1 MKYNLQLTFQ
11 YGLTIFLSAFLLFQ
25 VQPLIGKM
33 ILPWFGG
40 SASVWTTCMLFFQA
54 TLLFGYIYSHWIVKT
69 LSPYRQ
75 SILHIALLLI
85 SLSLL
90 PLTASELWKP
100 TGSENPTLQ
109 ILGLLFASIGLPY
122 FVLSTTGPLI
132 QAWFARERTGGIPYR
147 LFALSNFGS
156 MLALLAYPIACE
168 PMLPTQWQSYCW
180 SALYVVFAL
189 TCAVLAWRNR
199 HSIALVEAEKEPVAA
214 PTASRL
220 FIWILLAACPSI
232 LMVAD
237 TSFLTENIA
246 PVPMIWVA
254 PLALYLLSFIICFEG
269 SGWYRRKLFLPLLV
283 AALFI
288 LAYLPT
294 LGLNELPV
302 IISTGINLF
311 SFFVICM
318 VCHGE
323 LASQQPNSR
332 YLTTYYLMLAV
343 GGVMG
348 GFFVGVIA
356 PYWFTENYE
365 LSIGIV
371 LTGIVVAL
379 VFLSNTRFKTVQ
391 LKAATAAG
399 IAAFLVLISV
409 IRIDD
414 HSHDM
419 AGIELSHRNFYGTL
433 KVYIDQARGYKTM
446 QHGQISHGNQ
456 FIDPAKALEPTTYY
470 VRESGV
476 GQAILVKTQSSQP
489 IKVGVVGLGV
499 GTLAGYARKGDVYR
513 FYEINPQV
521 IDAAQKH
528 FTFLSKS
535 PASIEYVLGDARLQL
550 EQEPNQQFDVLV
562 IDAFSGDS
570 VPIHL
575 LTKEAFTHYFRHLKS
590 DGILALHITN
600 RFLNLRPVVKTAANA
615 FDQDI
620 KLVSFAASETK
631 VGYRSEWALIS
642 KDKKAFRDIQFIN
655 AQELEEP
662 KGFTLWRDD
671 YSSLLSIIK

>member
-1 MKYNLQLTFQ
+1 
-11 YGLTIFLSAFLLFQ
+11 
-25 VQPLIGKM
+25 
-33 ILPWFGG
+33 
-40 SASVWTTCMLFFQA
+40 
-54 TLLFGYIYSHWIVKT
+54 LFGYVYSHWIVKA

-75 SILHIALLLI
+75 SILHISLLVV
-85 SLSLL
+85 SLLLL
-90 PLTASELWKP
+90 PLTASEVWKP

-132 QAWFARERTGGIPYR
+132 QAWFARERTGGVPYR

-156 MLALLAYPIACE
+156 MLALLAYPIAFE
-168 PMLPTQWQSYCW
+168 PFLSTQWQSYCW
-180 SALYVVFAL
+180 SALYVVFVL
-189 TCAVLAWRNR
+189 TCGVLAWRNR
-199 HSIALVEAEKEPVAA
+199 NSIALVEVEKEHVPA
-214 PTASRL
+214 PSASRL

-254 PLALYLLSFIICFEG
+254 PLALYLLSFIICFES
-269 SGWYRRKLFLPLLV
+269 SGWYKRKVYLPLLV
-283 AALFI
+283 IALFV

-302 IISTGINLF
+302 VISAGINLF
-311 SFFVICM
+311 SFFVVCM

-332 YLTTYYLMLAV
+332 YLTIYYLMLAV

-371 LTGIVVAL
+371 LTAIVVAL
-379 VFLSNTRFKTVQ
+379 VFLSGTQFKTKQ
-391 LKAATAAG
+391 LKLASFAG
-399 IAAFLVLISV
+399 VASFLVLISM
-409 IRIDD
+409 IRISD

-419 AGIELSHRNFYGTL
+419 DGIELSQRNFYGNL
-433 KVYIDQARGYKTM
+433 KVYVDRSGEYKLM
-446 QHGQISHGNQ
+446 QHGQISHGSQ
-456 FIDPAKALEPTTYY
+456 FTDPAKALEPTTYY

-476 GQAILVKTQSSQP
+476 GQAILAKSQSKDP

-513 FYEINPQV
+513 FYEIDPQV
-521 IDAAQKH
+521 IAAAEKH
-528 FTFLSKS
+528 FTFLSS
-535 PASIEYVLGDARLQL
+535 SSATIQHVLGDARLQL
-550 EQEPNQQFDVLV
+550 EGEPDQQFDVLV
-562 IDAFSGDS
+562 IDAFSGGS
-570 VPIHL
+570 IPIHL
-575 LTKEAFTHYFRHLKS
+575 LTKEAFAQYFRHLKS
-590 DGILALHITN
+590 DGILAFHITN
-600 RFLNLRPVVKTAANA
+600 RFLNLRPVVKAAANT

-620 KLVSFAASETK
+620 KLVSLSVSDTN
-631 VGYRSEWALIS
+631 VGYRSEWALVS
-642 KDKKAFRDIQFIN
+642 KDKKSFQNIQFVN
-655 AQELEEP
+655 AQEIEDS
-662 KGFTLWRDD
+662 KGFNLWRDD
-671 YSSLLSIIK
+671 YSSLLSIVK

>member
-1 MKYNLQLTFQ
+1 
-11 YGLTIFLSAFLLFQ
+11 
-25 VQPLIGKM
+25 
-33 ILPWFGG
+33 
-40 SASVWTTCMLFFQA
+40 
-54 TLLFGYIYSHWIVKT
+54 
-69 LSPYRQ
+69 
-75 SILHIALLLI
+75 
-85 SLSLL
+85 
-90 PLTASELWKP
+90 
-100 TGSENPTLQ
+100 
-109 ILGLLFASIGLPY
+109 
-122 FVLSTTGPLI
+122 LI

-156 MLALLAYPIACE
+156 MLALLAYPIAFE

-180 SALYVVFAL
+180 SALYVVFVL

-379 VFLSNTRFKTVQ
+379 VFLSNARFKTVQ

-433 KVYIDQARGYKTM
+433 KVYVDKARGYKTM

-642 KDKKAFRDIQFIN
+642 KDKKASRDIQFIN

>member
-1 MKYNLQLTFQ
+1 
-11 YGLTIFLSAFLLFQ
+11 
-25 VQPLIGKM
+25 
-33 ILPWFGG
+33 
-40 SASVWTTCMLFFQA
+40 
-54 TLLFGYIYSHWIVKT
+54 
-69 LSPYRQ
+69 
-75 SILHIALLLI
+75 
-85 SLSLL
+85 
-90 PLTASELWKP
+90 
-100 TGSENPTLQ
+100 
-109 ILGLLFASIGLPY
+109 
-122 FVLSTTGPLI
+122 
-132 QAWFARERTGGIPYR
+132 
-147 LFALSNFGS
+147 
-156 MLALLAYPIACE
+156 
-168 PMLPTQWQSYCW
+168 
-180 SALYVVFAL
+180 
-189 TCAVLAWRNR
+189 
-199 HSIALVEAEKEPVAA
+199 
-214 PTASRL
+214 
-220 FIWILLAACPSI
+220 
-232 LMVAD
+232 MVAD

-269 SGWYRRKLFLPLLV
+269 SGWYQRKLFLPLLV

-379 VFLSNTRFKTVQ
+379 VILSNARFKTMQ
-391 LKAATAAG
+391 LKVLTTAG
-399 IAAFLVLISV
+399 IASFLVLISV

-414 HSHDM
+414 HWHDI

-433 KVYIDQARGYKTM
+433 KVYVDKARGYKTM
-446 QHGQISHGNQ
+446 QHGQISHGSQ
-456 FIDPAKALEPTTYY
+456 FIDPAKAQEPTTYY

-476 GQAILVKTQSSQP
+476 GQAILVKNQSSQP

-499 GTLAGYARKGDVYR
+499 GTLAGYARKGDDYR

-521 IDAAQKH
+521 IDAAQKY
-528 FTFLSKS
+528 FTFLSNS

-620 KLVSFAASETK
+620 KVISFAASENK

-642 KDKKAFRDIQFIN
+642 KDKKAFRDIQLIN
-655 AQELEEP
+655 AQEIEDS

>member
-54 TLLFGYIYSHWIVKT
+54 TLLLGYIYSHWIVKA

-75 SILHIALLLI
+75 SILHIALLLV

-100 TGSENPTLQ
+100 TGSEDPTLQ

-156 MLALLAYPIACE
+156 MLALLAYPIAFE
-168 PMLPTQWQSYCW
+168 PFLATKWQSYCW
-180 SALYVVFAL
+180 SALYVVFVL

-199 HSIALVEAEKEPVAA
+199 HSIALVEVEKEHVAA
-214 PTASRL
+214 PTAPRL

-254 PLALYLLSFIICFEG
+254 PLALYLLSFIICFEN
-269 SGWYRRKLFLPLLV
+269 SGWYKRKVFLPLLV
-283 AALFI
+283 VSLFI

-302 IISTGINLF
+302 VISASINLF
-311 SFFVICM
+311 SFFVVCM

-371 LTGIVVAL
+371 LTAIVVAL
-379 VFLSNTRFKTVQ
+379 VFLSGTQFKTRH
-391 LKAATAAG
+391 LKLATFAG
-399 IAAFLVLISV
+399 TASFLVLISM
-409 IRIDD
+409 IRISD

-419 AGIELSHRNFYGTL
+419 DGIELTNRNFYGTL
-433 KVYIDQARGYKTM
+433 KVYVDRSGEYKLM
-446 QHGQISHGNQ
+446 QHGQISHGSQ
-456 FIDPAKALEPTTYY
+456 FTDPDKALEPTTYY

-476 GQAILVKTQSSQP
+476 GQAILAKSQSKEP

-499 GTLAGYARKGDVYR
+499 GTLAGYARKGDIYR
-513 FYEINPQV
+513 FYEIDPQV
-521 IDAAQKH
+521 IAAAEKH
-528 FTFLSKS
+528 FTFLSS
-535 PASIEYVLGDARLQL
+535 SSASIQHVLGDARLQL
-550 EQEPNQQFDVLV
+550 EGEPDQQFDVLV
-562 IDAFSGDS
+562 IDAFSGGS

-575 LTKEAFTHYFRHLKS
+575 LTKEAFAQYFRHLKS
-590 DGILALHITN
+590 DGILAFHITN

-620 KLVSFAASETK
+620 KLVSVSASDTN
-631 VGYRSEWALIS
+631 VGYRSEWALVS
-642 KDKKAFRDIQFIN
+642 KDKKSFQNIQFVN
-655 AQELEEP
+655 AQEIEDS

>member
-1 MKYNLQLTFQ
+1 
-11 YGLTIFLSAFLLFQ
+11 
-25 VQPLIGKM
+25 
-33 ILPWFGG
+33 
-40 SASVWTTCMLFFQA
+40 
-54 TLLFGYIYSHWIVKT
+54 
-69 LSPYRQ
+69 
-75 SILHIALLLI
+75 
-85 SLSLL
+85 
-90 PLTASELWKP
+90 
-100 TGSENPTLQ
+100 
-109 ILGLLFASIGLPY
+109 
-122 FVLSTTGPLI
+122 
-132 QAWFARERTGGIPYR
+132 
-147 LFALSNFGS
+147 
-156 MLALLAYPIACE
+156 
-168 PMLPTQWQSYCW
+168 
-180 SALYVVFAL
+180 
-189 TCAVLAWRNR
+189 
-199 HSIALVEAEKEPVAA
+199 
-214 PTASRL
+214 
-220 FIWILLAACPSI
+220 
-232 LMVAD
+232 MVAD

-379 VFLSNTRFKTVQ
+379 VFLSNARFKTVQ

-433 KVYIDQARGYKTM
+433 KVYVDKARGYKTM

-575 LTKEAFTHYFRHLKS
+575 LTKEAFTHYFRHLKG

-620 KLVSFAASETK
+620 KLLMLKSSKSLRVLPCGVMITVVS
-631 VGYRSEWALIS
+631 Y
-642 KDKKAFRDIQFIN
+642 
-655 AQELEEP
+655 P
-662 KGFTLWRDD
+662 
-671 YSSLLSIIK
+671 SSNE

>member
-1 MKYNLQLTFQ
+1 
-11 YGLTIFLSAFLLFQ
+11 
-25 VQPLIGKM
+25 
-33 ILPWFGG
+33 
-40 SASVWTTCMLFFQA
+40 
-54 TLLFGYIYSHWIVKT
+54 
-69 LSPYRQ
+69 
-75 SILHIALLLI
+75 
-85 SLSLL
+85 
-90 PLTASELWKP
+90 
-100 TGSENPTLQ
+100 
-109 ILGLLFASIGLPY
+109 
-122 FVLSTTGPLI
+122 
-132 QAWFARERTGGIPYR
+132 
-147 LFALSNFGS
+147 
-156 MLALLAYPIACE
+156 MLALLAYPIAFE

-180 SALYVVFAL
+180 SALYVVFVL
-189 TCAVLAWRNR
+189 TCAILAWRNR
-199 HSIALVEAEKEPVAA
+199 NSVALVEAEKELVPA
-214 PTASRL
+214 PPASRL

-269 SGWYRRKLFLPLLV
+269 SGWYQRKLFLPLLV

-379 VFLSNTRFKTVQ
+379 VLLSNARFKTTQ
-391 LKAATAAG
+391 LKVLTTAG
-399 IAAFLVLISV
+399 IASFLVLISV

-414 HSHDM
+414 HSHDV

-433 KVYIDQARGYKTM
+433 KVYVDKARGYKTM
-446 QHGQISHGNQ
+446 QHGQISHGSQ
-456 FIDPAKALEPTTYY
+456 FIDPAKAQEPTTYY

-476 GQAILVKTQSSQP
+476 GQAILVKNQSSQP

-499 GTLAGYARKGDVYR
+499 GTLAGYARKGDDYR

-521 IDAAQKH
+521 IDAAQKY
-528 FTFLSKS
+528 FTFLSNS

-620 KLVSFAASETK
+620 KVISFAAAENK

-655 AQELEEP
+655 AQEIEDS